1 MAISDLAAVDLN
13 LLVLFEALLIE
24 RSVSRAARRLGLAQ
38 PSVSNALGRLRLMF
52 GDDLFTRTP
61 QEMRPTPRAL
71 ELSEPIMSA
80 LQQVRAALKPPE
92 AFDPA
97 TATQTFSVAAAD
109 NVDFALALA
118 GASLSEAAPNAT
130 FDIVSLT
137 GSASA
142 YSMLDD
148 GSLDIAVGLFR
159 AVPKRFNTVSLY
171 WERYVCVAHSE
182 NPELVDHL
190 SLEKFVALRHLGVTR
205 DAGMIDAA
213 LASRNLS
220 RYIAMRV
227 QFFSAVPYLLEKT
240 QMLAVVGE
248 RAGQH
253 LAATMNVKCY
263 PLPFDV
269 EPWNVSA
276 IWRRQDKADEAI
288 TWLVTML
295 RQASA
300 LLA

>member
-24 RSVSRAARRLGLAQ
+24 RSVSRAAQRLGLAQ
-38 PSVSNALGRLRLMF
+38 PSVSNALNRLRVMF
-52 GDDLFTRTP
+52 GDDLFVRTP
-61 QEMRPTPRAL
+61 HEMRPTSRAL
-71 ELSEPIMSA
+71 ELSEPIINA
-80 LQQVRAALKPPE
+80 LQQVRAALKPAE

-97 TATQTFSVAAAD
+97 TATQTFTIAAAD

-130 FDIVSLT
+130 FDIISLA

-148 GSLDIAVGLFR
+148 GSLNIAVGLFR

-171 WERYVCVAHSE
+171 WERYVCVAYNE
-182 NPELVDHL
+182 NPELIDEL
-190 SLEKFVALRHLGVTR
+190 TLEEFVALPHLAVTR
-205 DAGMIDAA
+205 DAGMIDVA
-213 LASRNLS
+213 LASRGLS
-220 RYIAMRV
+220 RRIAMRA
-227 QFFSAVPYLLEKT
+227 QFFSVVPYLLEKT
-240 QMLAVVGE
+240 RLLAVVGE
-248 RAGQH
+248 RAGHH

-263 PLPFDV
+263 RLPFDV

-276 IWRRQDKADEAI
+276 VWPRQDIPDKAM